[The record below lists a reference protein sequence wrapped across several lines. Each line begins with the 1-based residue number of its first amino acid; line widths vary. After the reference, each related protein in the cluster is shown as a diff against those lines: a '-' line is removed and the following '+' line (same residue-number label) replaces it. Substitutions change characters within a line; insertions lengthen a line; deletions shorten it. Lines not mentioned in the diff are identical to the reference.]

1 MSTYSAPVR
10 DMQFA
15 IHELADLGA
24 VASLAG
30 CEDATP
36 DLVNSVLDEAAKFAG
51 GVWAP
56 LERAGDVEGARWND
70 GHVLMPDGFHAAYR
84 QFVEAG
90 WNGLRFEAEYG
101 GQGLPKLVDAAVMEM
116 WNGANLGFSLVSLLT
131 QGAIEAILLR
141 GSEAQKQKY
150 LPRLVTG
157 EWTGTM
163 NLTEPQA
170 GSDLALLRASAVAEG
185 DHYRIR
191 GQKIFISF
199 GEHDLAE
206 NIIHLVLARTPNAP
220 EGVKGISLFLVPKF
234 LVNEDGSLGERND
247 VSCVSIEHKLGIHA
261 SPTATLVFG
270 DKDGAIGYLLG
281 EENRGLEAMFIMM
294 NEARFAVGLQG
305 LGVAERA
312 YQRALAWAKQRIQGK
327 EATNGG
333 RAVPIIRHPDVR
345 RMLLSMKSRI
355 EAMRALAYVVAGQ
368 LDVARRHAE
377 PAARARAQALAELLI
392 PVVKGWS
399 TESSIDVASIGL
411 QVHGGMGYV
420 EETGAAQHL
429 RDARITT
436 IYEGTTGIQAIDL
449 IGRKILRDDGRAIRM
464 LIEEIEQVADRLDG
478 AAQDDLAVIK
488 TRLRA
493 GLAALSAAVDWIRS
507 AGRQDVNT
515 VLCGATPFLHLLGIV
530 SSGWQMARAAAI
542 ARNKLDAGAND
553 PAFYRAK
560 ITTARFFAD
569 HSLSQAAGLAEMTM
583 HGSAAVMA
591 LPEEQF

>member
-15 IHELADLGA
+15 IEELADLKSI
-24 VASLAG
+24 ASLAG

-36 DLVNSVLDEAAKFAG
+36 DLVNSVLEEAAKFAN

-56 LERAGDVEGARWND
+56 LDRVGDVEGARWND
-70 GHVLMPDGFHAAYR
+70 GRVAMPDGFHAAYR

-90 WNGLRFEAEYG
+90 WNGLRFGAEYG

-141 GSEAQKQKY
+141 GNDEQKQKY

-170 GSDLALLRASAVAEG
+170 GSDLALLRASAVPEG

-199 GEHDLAE
+199 GEHDLAD

-220 EGVKGISLFLVPKF
+220 AGVKGISLFLVPKF
-234 LVNEDGSLGERND
+234 LVDDDGGLGERND

-261 SPTATLVFG
+261 SPTATLAFG
-270 DKDGAIGYLLG
+270 DKGGAIGYLLG
-281 EENRGLEAMFIMM
+281 EENRGLESMFIMM
-294 NEARFAVGLQG
+294 NEARFAVGMQG
-305 LGVAERA
+305 VAIAERA
-312 YQRALAWAKQRIQGK
+312 YQRALDWAKQRLQGRD
-327 EATNGG
+327 AANGG
-333 RAVPIIRHPDVR
+333 HVVPIIRHPDVR
-345 RMLLSMKSRI
+345 RMLMSMKSRT
-355 EAMRALAYVVAGQ
+355 EAMRALAYVVAGL
-368 LDVARRHAE
+368 LDTARRHPDAL
-377 PAARARAQALAELLI
+377 ARARAQALAELLI

-399 TESSIDVASIGL
+399 TESAIDIASIGL
-411 QVHGGMGYV
+411 QIHGGMGYV

-449 IGRKILRDDGRAIRM
+449 IGRKILRDDGQAARI
-464 LIEEIEQVADRLDG
+464 LIADIEGVADGLDHAPG
-478 AAQDDLAVIK
+478 DDLAAIK
-488 TRLRA
+488 TRLR
-493 GLAALSAAVDWIRS
+493 GGVAALSAAVDWIRT
-507 AGRQDVNT
+507 AGRNDTNA
-515 VLCGATPFLHLLGIV
+515 VLCGATPFLQLLGIV
-530 SSGWQMARAAAI
+530 SGGWQMARAALI
-542 ARNKLDAGAND
+542 AHNKLAAGEND
-553 PAFYRAK
+553 PSFYRAK
-560 ITTARFFAD
+560 IATARFFAD
-569 HSLSQAAGLAEMTM
+569 HVLCQAAALSDTTM
-583 HGSAAVMA
+583 HGGAGVMA
-591 LPEEQF
+591 LSEEQF

>member
-1 MSTYSAPVR
+1 
-10 DMQFA
+10 
-15 IHELADLGA
+15 
-24 VASLAG
+24 
-30 CEDATP
+30 
-36 DLVNSVLDEAAKFAG
+36 
-51 GVWAP
+51 
-56 LERAGDVEGARWND
+56 
-70 GHVLMPDGFHAAYR
+70 
-84 QFVEAG
+84 
-90 WNGLRFEAEYG
+90 
-101 GQGLPKLVDAAVMEM
+101 
-116 WNGANLGFSLVSLLT
+116 
-131 QGAIEAILLR
+131 
-141 GSEAQKQKY
+141 
-150 LPRLVTG
+150 RLVTG

-170 GSDLALLRASAVAEG
+170 GSDPALLRASAGAEG

-199 GEHDLAE
+199 GEHDLSE
-206 NIIHLVLARTPNAP
+206 DNIHLVLARPP
-220 EGVKGISLFLVPKF
+220 KSREGVKGISLFLVPKF

-305 LGVAERA
+305 LAVAERA
-312 YQRALAWAKQRIQGK
+312 YQRALAWAKERLQGK
-327 EATNGG
+327 GAGNGS
-333 RAVPIIRHPDVR
+333 RAVPVIRHPDVR
-345 RMLLSMKSRI
+345 RMLMSMKSRI

-368 LDVARRHAE
+368 LDVARRDAD
-377 PAARARAQALAELLI
+377 AGARACAQAIAELLI

-399 TESSIDVASIGL
+399 TESAIDIASIGL

-436 IYEGTTGIQAIDL
+436 VYEGTTGTQAIDL

-464 LIEEIEQVADRLDG
+464 LIEEIEQVAEALDG

-493 GLAALSAAVDWIRS
+493 GLAALSAAVEWIRS
-507 AGRQDVNT
+507 AGRKDVNT
-515 VLCGATPFLHLLGIV
+515 VLCGATPFLHLLG
-530 SSGWQMARAAAI
+530 
-542 ARNKLDAGAND
+542 
-553 PAFYRAK
+553 
-560 ITTARFFAD
+560 
-569 HSLSQAAGLAEMTM
+569 
-583 HGSAAVMA
+583 
-591 LPEEQF
+591 

>member
-15 IHELADLGA
+15 IEELADLKT
-24 VASLAG
+24 VASFSG
-30 CEDATP
+30 YEDATP
-36 DLVNSVLDEAAKFAG
+36 DLVNSVLEEAAKFAG

-56 LERAGDVEGARWND
+56 LDRVGDVEGARWND
-70 GHVLMPDGFHAAYR
+70 GQVAMPDGFHAAYR

-90 WNGLRFEAEYG
+90 WNGLRFGAEYG

-150 LPRLVTG
+150 LPRLVIG

-170 GSDLALLRASAVAEG
+170 GSDLALLRASAVPEG

-199 GEHDLAE
+199 GEHDLTD

-220 EGVKGISLFLVPKF
+220 AGVKGISLFLVPKF
-234 LVNEDGSLGERND
+234 PVDDDGGLGERND

-261 SPTATLVFG
+261 SPTATLAFG
-270 DKDGAIGYLLG
+270 DKGGAIGYLLG
-281 EENRGLEAMFIMM
+281 EENRGLESMFIMM
-294 NEARFAVGLQG
+294 NEARFAVGMQG
-305 LGVAERA
+305 VAIAERA
-312 YQRALAWAKQRIQGK
+312 YQRALAWAKERLQGK
-327 EATNGG
+327 DAANGG
-333 RAVPIIRHPDVR
+333 HVVPIIRHPDVR
-345 RMLLSMKSRI
+345 RMLMSMKSRT
-355 EAMRALAYVVAGQ
+355 EAMRALAYVVAGL
-368 LDVARRHAE
+368 LDTARRHPDAL
-377 PAARARAQALAELLI
+377 ARARAQALAELLI

-399 TESSIDVASIGL
+399 TESAIDIASIGL
-411 QVHGGMGYV
+411 QIHGGMGYV

-449 IGRKILRDDGRAIRM
+449 VG
-464 LIEEIEQVADRLDG
+464 
-478 AAQDDLAVIK
+478 
-488 TRLRA
+488 
-493 GLAALSAAVDWIRS
+493 
-507 AGRQDVNT
+507 
-515 VLCGATPFLHLLGIV
+515 
-530 SSGWQMARAAAI
+530 
-542 ARNKLDAGAND
+542 
-553 PAFYRAK
+553 
-560 ITTARFFAD
+560 
-569 HSLSQAAGLAEMTM
+569 
-583 HGSAAVMA
+583 
-591 LPEEQF
+591 

>member
-355 EAMRALAYVVAGQ
+355 EAMRSLAYVVAGQ

-377 PAARARAQALAELLI
+377 PAARARAQAMAELLI

-399 TESSIDVASIGL
+399 TESAIDIASIGL

-429 RDARITT
+429 RDARITM

-449 IGRKILRDDGRAIRM
+449 VGRKILRDDGRAIRM

-478 AAQDDLAVIK
+478 AAQDDLAVIQ

-493 GLAALSAAVDWIRS
+493 GLAALSAAVDWLRQ
-507 AGRQDVNT
+507 AGRQDLNT

-530 SSGWQMARAAAI
+530 SGGWQMARAAAI
-542 ARNKLDAGAND
+542 ARNRLDAGAND

-583 HGSAAVMA
+583 HGAAAVMA
-591 LPEEQF
+591 LAEEQF